1 MDNWLSKQFGW
12 LRGEPADVAADQWS
26 GARRR
31 GRGAFT
37 LIELLVVIA
46 IIAILAG
53 ILIPTISSAIK
64 KAEEATARV
73 GAKSIVTA
81 IQQYHSSYGKLP
93 LPTSGDHNN
102 SDTLYNEIGS
112 KDIIK
117 ILIAEN
123 DALNPKKLVFLEID
137 DGSTDGTMLDPW
149 GEQYRI
155 KMDNNYDN
163 EVEYNNSAG
172 KEFKT
177 IAVTV
182 SLGLDGTLNTED
194 DIASHEE

>member
-1 MDNWLSKQFGW
+1 MDYWLLNQSGW
-12 LRGEPADVAADQWS
+12 VRGEPLDVAA
-26 GARRR
+26 GTLPAVRRR
-31 GRGAFT
+31 KCAAFT

-53 ILIPTISSAIK
+53 ILIPTIGNAIK

-81 IQQYHSSYGKLP
+81 IQQYNSAYGKLP
-93 LPTSGDHNN
+93 LSRSGDHNQGDRTYDEKR
-102 SDTLYNEIGS
+102 SMA
-112 KDIIK
+112 IIE

-123 DALNPKKLVFLEID
+123 DELNPKKQVFLETD
-137 DGSTDGTMLDPW
+137 DGRTDGTMLDPW
-149 GEQYRI
+149 GQQYRI

-163 EVEYNNSAG
+163 KVQYNNSPG
-172 KEFKT
+172 NEFTT
-177 IAVTV
+177 IAVAV
-182 SLGLDGTLNTED
+182 SRGIDGEWDTND